1 MAVQPGPTEKRYTAN
16 GVTTIFPVPFLV
28 IEAGDLQVLLNG
40 TLVTSGYTHY
50 GIGSDSGYIQFAAAP
65 SGDLLLQLNVPFQR
79 LVDYQENGDFL
90 SSTVNRDFDRIWQAL
105 KQLLRI
111 TSRSPVLGVNDID
124 GQGQY
129 QAKGNR
135 LSNLGDPVLAQ
146 DAATKSWS
154 ESFFTALLESV
165 SGLVNTTTGIFY
177 DAGNLFDY
185 LRFGVS
191 RSVDTIAALRLLQ
204 SSRNQ
209 RAKVMGYYAMG
220 DGGGGDYYVDQ
231 ADTTSADNGGSIIVA
246 SDGARWKLKVEGRVR
261 SLQFGIVSGV
271 VASQHVQLQRCITY
285 GCTYTGGVEL
295 QFGQIR
301 TDQSITFPN
310 LAFDIIGA
318 SGTGTEFV
326 TDVASLKI
334 FDFSS
339 CNGPAKTMQRV
350 GFSKITPGTYGGI
363 IGIYTNNTNGLY
375 LESCWA
381 RGLQQGLRYHG
392 SFINQNNCTFEY
404 NYYGI
409 WCDTKC
415 QETVWSGATYYR
427 NEQADFRL
435 TGNNATFAS
444 VGSNHIGSRIEC
456 IRLDDC
462 TNAQISNVSVEDNG
476 TGFTTTVLL
485 HLTGTSSGN
494 VIDVFSSSAY
504 GQYGIY
510 LEGANVTRNRFT
522 NLNLRNVQATGN
534 RGIRCV
540 SSSNNFFEGSIE
552 GFEAGIDFNT
562 CSDEFVGR
570 VSGCGV
576 GTLLTVA
583 NYCVLDVVNAN
594 NTTDV
599 SAPGGGTATSIIHL
613 KNFVGN
619 RAGLDTIPYILTS
632 RGYNDEVMVTAAP
645 TALAWRVGDI
655 AINRLPTPSNV
666 SRWRCTTAGTPGTWK
681 AEATMAA

>member
-1 MAVQPGPTEKRYTAN
+1 MAVQPGSTEKRYAAN
-16 GVTTIFPVPFLV
+16 GVTTMFPVPFLV

-40 TLVTSGYTHY
+40 ALITSGYTHY

-135 LSNLGDPVLAQ
+135 LSNLADPVLPQ

-154 ESFFTALLESV
+154 SNFFTALLESV
-165 SGLVNTTTGIFY
+165 SGLINTTTGILY

-209 RAKVMGYYAMG
+209 RSKVMGYYAKG

-261 SLQFGIVSGV
+261 SQQFGIVSGV
-271 VASQHVQLQRCITY
+271 AASQHIQLQRCITY

-326 TDVASLKI
+326 TDVANLKI

-339 CNGPAKTMQRV
+339 CNGPAKTMRRV

-375 LESCWA
+375 LESCWS
-381 RGLQQGLRYHG
+381 RGLLQGIRYHG
-392 SFINQNNCTFEY
+392 SFINLQSCVFEY
-404 NYYGI
+404 NYYGV
-409 WCDTKC
+409 WCDSKC
-415 QETVWSGATYYR
+415 QETVWSGTTYYR

-444 VGSNHIGSRIEC
+444 VGSNHIGSRIEG

-462 TNAQISNVSVEDNG
+462 TNAQISAVSFEDDG
-476 TGFTTTVLL
+476 TGFTPNLL
-485 HLTGTSSGN
+485 HITGVSSGN
-494 VIDVFSSSAY
+494 IFTGFSSSLF
-504 GQYGIY
+504 GKYGIY
-510 LEGANVTRNRFT
+510 LEGANVKKNMITGI
-522 NLNLRNVQATGN
+522 NLRGIQATGN

-540 SSSNNFFEGSIE
+540 SSSDNYLQGTVE
-552 GFEAGIDFNT
+552 GFEAGVEFNT
-562 CSDEFVGR
+562 CSDEFSGR
-570 VSGCGV
+570 VAGCGI
-576 GTLLTVA
+576 GQFLTAA
-583 NYCVLDVVNAN
+583 NYCVLDVINSG
-594 NTTDV
+594 NTNDV
-599 SAPGGGTATSIIHL
+599 SATSTTIIHL
-613 KNFVGN
+613 KNFSGV
-619 RAGLDTIPYILTS
+619 RTGLDGIPYILTT
-632 RGYNDEVMVTAAP
+632 RGYNDEVLTNAIP
-645 TALAWRVGDI
+645 TALTWKQGDT
-655 AINRLPTPSNV
+655 AVNRLPTASNP
-666 SRWRCTTAGTPGTWK
+666 SRWRCVVGGTPGTWK
-681 AEATMAA
+681 PGEVLGA